1 MMKFSTLMLLM
12 SLPFILFSQEKALNK
27 AVKNGKNATNLTYF
41 VEFEKYYEMDDV
53 SKWMTEKGYNILQS
67 STAEFPVFGDTKV
80 GYDKVYFM
88 TSSDYA
94 VFQQTL
100 ERIAAEERKKNQTVS
115 VDWTDI
121 ILAAVVVTTG
131 AIIYKGT
138 EYAIKNGALSN
149 TSSSS
154 NSNSKSSDNTSKP
167 SDDDIINGKTA
178 ISAVK
183 KEGNWNLGGYTNS
196 TQIADIEFA
205 DGVSGRI
212 FAEKDFSRYYIS
224 NGVSNFYYK
233 SKSDVIRAL
242 YVYKKY
248 KLYSNI
254 GEQ

>member
-1 MMKFSTLMLLM
+1 MLLT

-41 VEFEKYYEMDDV
+41 VEFQKYYEMDDV

-115 VDWTDI
+115 VDWTDL

-131 AIIYKGT
+131 VIIYKGT
-138 EYAIKNGALSN
+138 EYAIENGALSN

-154 NSNSKSSDNTSKP
+154 SSSPSVCYYPETEKSTGGEEEAAGKKWKVFEVKCGNGTLP
-167 SDDDIINGKTA
+167 SFFFQG
-178 ISAVK
+178 
-183 KEGNWNLGGYTNS
+183 
-196 TQIADIEFA
+196 
-205 DGVSGRI
+205 
-212 FAEKDFSRYYIS
+212 EKGTLNPYV
-224 NGVSNFYYK
+224 GYYK
-233 SKSDVIRAL
+233 PKFSAGDEYLGETKGEAM
-242 YVYKKY
+242 KK
-248 KLYSNI
+248 LCNCSN
-254 GEQ
+254 